1 MKRALVHSAILAAI
15 ALVSGPAEG
24 QTPSRSPEEVAADVL
39 RADSLHDWRLLLAL
53 AHPEA
58 LRNYR
63 EDQVRMLKSE
73 DFPGMADMA
82 PCLRKYHRSLLDSVF
97 RVPTPDSLSRVA
109 PDTVFA
115 RVQRFFARQ
124 RGPRAPIDSL
134 LPTRAILGHVVA
146 DDSTVYVIFE
156 ERYARRPLPDWPER
170 RPQVMTF
177 RLYRGGWRT
186 MLDPD
191 LGSGL
196 GPVMFEGGDCP

>member
-1 MKRALVHSAILAAI
+1 MNRALLKSLALAAL
-15 ALVSGPAEG
+15 ALASRQGVAQAPD
-24 QTPSRSPEEVAADVL
+24 RSPEQVAEDVL

-63 EDQVRMLKSE
+63 EDQLRMFRTE
-73 DFPGMADMA
+73 NFPGMADMA
-82 PCLRKYHRSLLDSVF
+82 PCLRKYHRFLLDSVF
-97 RVPTPDSLSRVA
+97 RVPTPDSLSRVP

-115 RVQRFFARQ
+115 RAQRFFARQ
-124 RGPRAPIDSL
+124 RGPRTPIDSF
-134 LPTRAILGHVVA
+134 LPTRTILGHVGA

-156 ERYARRPLPDWPER
+156 ERYERRPLPDWPER
-170 RPQVMTF
+170 RPQIMTF

-196 GPVMFEGGDCP
+196 GSVMFEGGSCP